1 MLTKE
6 KYIILEDIPTYT
18 KINTELCIINYNIIP
33 VLNETHNIIQSNPST
48 TFWIATNNFSKEFV
62 QQTSKLGIQNIIPIP
77 IKKELIHDFFKIK
90 QNSYENN
97 NLTQQ
102 FEKLEHS
109 KVLIVDDNELNIKLL
124 TEILGDLGIQITTC
138 LHPMSALELI
148 KTEKFD
154 LFLLDILMP
163 ALSGFELAEEI
174 KKTNINSISPII
186 FISAISGTE
195 NIINGYNLG
204 ACSYIEKPFNP
215 NIVKSQIYN
224 ILKTEEEK
232 HIIEKEKESFIAT
245 LTHDLK
251 SPINAEISALQYLL
265 KKCPNDIKN
274 LQNELLSDLLN
285 SAKYMKQITDKILCH
300 YKQKNNKV
308 SLHKEKVSFS
318 ALVISSIEELKYLAN
333 EKNLKIQYKTNIE
346 NDFVKVDILEMK
358 RVFNNIISNAIEY
371 SEQDGTIDI
380 SLELNNQNFI
390 CKIKDNG
397 IGIDLSSIGNVF
409 DEYVTFAKKLKKT
422 GFGLGLNICKK
433 IINMHN
439 GNISMFSEPNKGTLI
454 QFTIPA

>member
-33 VLNETHNIIQSNPST
+33 VLNETHNIIQSNPNT

-224 ILKTEEEK
+224 ILKTEEKK

-251 SPINAEISALQYLL
+251 SPINEEISELQYLL
-265 KKCPNDIKN
+265 KKCHNDIKN

-318 ALVISSIEELKYLAN
+318 ALVISSIEELKY
-333 EKNLKIQYKTNIE
+333 
-346 NDFVKVDILEMK
+346 
-358 RVFNNIISNAIEY
+358 
-371 SEQDGTIDI
+371 
-380 SLELNNQNFI
+380 
-390 CKIKDNG
+390 
-397 IGIDLSSIGNVF
+397 
-409 DEYVTFAKKLKKT
+409 
-422 GFGLGLNICKK
+422 
-433 IINMHN
+433 
-439 GNISMFSEPNKGTLI
+439 
-454 QFTIPA
+454 